1 MKEKLVKLSNGLEY
15 MVIDELNLDN
25 KDYVFVV
32 QVDQLTETITKN
44 YLFVEVTTDTNNNRS
59 FKDILDKEIFE
70 KISLKFLEKLNA

>member
-44 YLFVEVTTDTNNNRS
+44 YLFVELTTDTNNNRS